1 MYLSAMK
8 ELPISIQTF
17 EEIISR
23 QMVYVDKTVFVHS
36 MVTKGK
42 YYFLSRP
49 RRFGKSLLLSTLK
62 AFFQGKRQL
71 FQGLYLHDHIQTW
84 TEYPV
89 IHIDYSRVNYRD
101 GRQVFRQTFLDHL
114 ELLAVSYGILLT
126 KTDPATVLEEFVR
139 KLHRQFGQ
147 AVVILVDEY
156 DKPLVDMLAQEER
169 FYENREILRG
179 LYGAMKGLDDQLRF
193 VMLTGVSRF
202 TKVGVFSGMNNLQDI
217 SMDESYSTM
226 LGFTQAELEDNF
238 QEHLHALGQKFSQ
251 SAKDLLAVIQEWYNG
266 FSFDGGQK
274 LYNPFSILSLLI
286 EKQFRNYWFST
297 GTPTFLLDLI
307 MAKKQLPE
315 TFEHLKVN
323 DLTGSAMQLKHLPL
337 IPLLF
342 QTGYLTIERTELDGV
357 RPYYFLNYPNEE
369 VRHSFLTFIA
379 AAFKQKDQFEIQPE
393 ALALRDSLLE
403 ENVQG
408 FVAHFESFLSDIPAR
423 LHLPREAY
431 YHSLVYLMLRIVGA
445 KALLEKETNKGRID
459 AVLEFPDKI
468 YIIEFKFAR
477 QQQVKSPE
485 ILSQKALKQIKDNGY
500 VQPYL
505 GQKKRILLLGLGFL
519 DQQLHG
525 RLEEWSI

>member
-1 MYLSAMK
+1 MK
-8 ELPISIQTF
+8 ELPLSIQTF
-17 EEIISR
+17 ENIISR
-23 QMVYVDKTVFVHS
+23 GMVYVDKTAYIHS
-36 MVTKGK
+36 LLRKGK

-49 RRFGKSLLLSTLK
+49 RRFGKSLLLTTLK
-62 AFFQGKRQL
+62 AFFQGKKEL
-71 FQGLYLHDHIQTW
+71 FEGLYLYDKVDNWDEH
-84 TEYPV
+84 PV
-89 IHIDYSRVNYRD
+89 IHLDYSLVDYRS
-101 GRQVFRQTFLDHL
+101 GLQTFKESLRNHL
-114 ELLAVSYGILLT
+114 VQQASTYQIALNTHSPSDVLVEL
-126 KTDPATVLEEFVR
+126 VL
-139 KLHRQFGQ
+139 KLHQQTQRS
-147 AVVILVDEY
+147 VVILVDEY
-156 DKPLVDMLAQEER
+156 DKPLVDMLGKESQ
-169 FYENREILRG
+169 FFDNREVLRG

-202 TKVGVFSGMNNLQDI
+202 AKVGVFSGMNNLDDI
-217 SMDESYSTM
+217 SMNKAYAG
-226 LGFTQAELEDNF
+226 LAGFSQTELETYFAD
-238 QEHLHALGQKFSQ
+238 HLQHLAETFSQ
-251 SAKDLLAVIQEWYNG
+251 QLDVLMTHVREWYNG
-266 FSFDGGQK
+266 FSFDGETR
-274 LYNPFSILSLLI
+274 LYNPYSILKLFT
-286 EKQFRNYWFST
+286 EWTFRNYWFSS
-297 GTPTFLLDLI
+297 GTPSFLMDLI
-307 MAKKQLPE
+307 VNQKQLPE
-315 TFEHLKVN
+315 TFESLKVS
-323 DLTGSAMQLKHLPL
+323 DLTGSSMQLRQIPL
-337 IPLLF
+337 VPLLF

-408 FVAHFESFLSDIPAR
+408 FVAHFESFLSDIPSR

-445 KALLEKETNKGRID
+445 KALLEKETSKGRID

-485 ILSQKALKQIKDNGY
+485 VLSQKALKQIKDNGY

-525 RLEEWSI
+525 RLEEWS